1 MSTPSRALS
10 RSETALITVRL
21 LEGAALALPAIL
33 QPGPLQA
40 FYLSRSVAHGWRR
53 TLPAA
58 FAPVLTDGPI
68 FAVVLFVLTRF
79 PEAWLRGVQGV
90 GGLFLLWLAWGAW
103 RRARRPHAVEA
114 DPAAA
119 GRSLRDGMT
128 VNFLNP
134 NPYLFWSTVA
144 GPIFLEA
151 WASSPAS
158 ALAFVGGFY
167 GTFVVGLAVTIVV
180 FATLG
185 RLSAGASGRL
195 GIVSAVALAGFGVFQ
210 IVRALTG

>member
-1 MSTPSRALS
+1 M
-10 RSETALITVRL
+10 ITVRL
-21 LEGAALALPAIL
+21 LEGMALALPAIL

-68 FAVVLFVLTRF
+68 FALVLFVLTRF

-103 RRARRPHAVEA
+103 RRARRAEAVEA

-134 NPYLFWSTVA
+134 NPYLFWSMVA

-151 WASSPAS
+151 WASAPSE
-158 ALAFVGGFY
+158 ALAFVAGFY
-167 GTFVVGLAVTIVV
+167 GTFVLGLAATIVV
-180 FATLG
+180 FASLG
-185 RLSAGASGRL
+185 RIGPGTARGL
-195 GIVSAVALAGFGVFQ
+195 GFVSAVALGGFGIFQ
-210 IVRALTG
+210 VVRAIAG